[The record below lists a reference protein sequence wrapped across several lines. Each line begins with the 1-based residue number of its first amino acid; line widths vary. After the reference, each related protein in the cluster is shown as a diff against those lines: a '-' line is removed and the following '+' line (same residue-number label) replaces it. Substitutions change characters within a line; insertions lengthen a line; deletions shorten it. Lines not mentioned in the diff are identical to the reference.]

1 MMDLPFGVPYTINQA
16 FPFIKDATVLFGFP
30 DVIFQPA
37 DAFMPL
43 HKKQADSDS
52 DIVLGLFPSNR
63 PKNADMIEFDKND
76 RIKRVSIK
84 SDSTNLPY
92 AWMIA
97 VWGSDFTEFLHEY
110 VLSHQK
116 LLNRNKSHSSKKN
129 IKELFIGEIIQAG
142 IRKGLK
148 IDCVIFKEGDYI
160 DIGTSEDLVK
170 ATNES
175 WA

>member
-16 FPFIKDATVLFGFP
+16 FPFIKK
-30 DVIFQPA
+30 I
-37 DAFMPL
+37 
-43 HKKQADSDS
+43 
-52 DIVLGLFPSNR
+52 N
-63 PKNADMIEFDKND
+63 
-76 RIKRVSIK
+76 IK

-92 AWMIA
+92 AGIIA

-142 IRKGLK
+142 IRKSLK
-148 IDCVIFKEGDYI
+148 IDYVIFKEGDYI
-160 DIGTSEDLVK
+160 DIGPVK
-170 ATNES
+170 I
-175 WA
+175 W